1 MPKRLIILGHWRNAR
16 FLSPVC
22 GSERRTMGT
31 YYMQVPPEKYSTDL
45 KWVTIKSQRKVY
57 TLEREPNLRILSE
70 YK

>member
-1 MPKRLIILGHWRNAR
+1 
-16 FLSPVC
+16 
-22 GSERRTMGT
+22 MGT